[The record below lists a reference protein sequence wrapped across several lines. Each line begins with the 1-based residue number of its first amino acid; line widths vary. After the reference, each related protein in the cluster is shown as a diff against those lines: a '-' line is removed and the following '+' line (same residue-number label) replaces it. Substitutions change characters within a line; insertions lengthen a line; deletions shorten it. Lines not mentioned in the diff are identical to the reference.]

1 MAIKESIEINRR
13 PEDVFSYLDDAQRHT
28 EWQDQVVSVEPL
40 EGPLHTGSRVTET
53 RRLPGGDRKMTY
65 EVTAHDPP
73 RRSEFRVLD
82 GPLRPY
88 GTITVEQVGDGASR
102 VTFEMD
108 FTTHGIAGKL
118 LAPMARKQ
126 AAKQLVQD
134 QAKLKECLEAGASAT
149 R

>member
-1 MAIKESIEINRR
+1 MAIRESIEINRR
-13 PEDVFSYLDDAQRHT
+13 AEDVFAYLDDPGRHS
-28 EWQDQVVSVEPL
+28 EWQDQVVAVEPL
-40 EGPLHTGSRVTET
+40 DGPLQVGSRVTET

-73 RRSEFRVLD
+73 HRSEFRVLE

-88 GTITVEQVGDGASR
+88 GTITVEPVGEGSAR

-108 FTTHGIAGKL
+108 FTTHGMAGKL

-126 AAKQLVQD
+126 AAKQVLQD
-134 QAKLKECLEAGASAT
+134 QTKLKERLEAGA
-149 R
+149 

>member
-1 MAIKESIEINRR
+1 MAIRESIEINRR
-13 PEDVFSYLDDAQRHT
+13 AEDVFAYLDDAERHS
-28 EWQDQVVSVEPL
+28 EWQDQVVAVEPL
-40 EGPLHTGSRVTET
+40 DGPLQVGSRVTET

-73 RRSEFRVLD
+73 HRSEFRVLE

-88 GTITVEQVGDGASR
+88 GTITVEPVGEGSAR

-108 FTTHGIAGKL
+108 FTTHGMAGKL

-126 AAKQLVQD
+126 AAKQVLQD
-134 QAKLKECLEAGASAT
+134 QTKLKERLEAGA
-149 R
+149 

>member
-13 PEDVFSYLDDAQRHT
+13 PEDVFAYLDDAQRHP
-28 EWQDQVVSVEPL
+28 EWQDQVVAVEPL
-40 EGPLHTGSRVTET
+40 DGPLQLGTRVTET

-65 EVTAHDPP
+65 EITAYDPP
-73 RRSEFRVLD
+73 RQSQFRVLD

-88 GTITVEQVGDGASR
+88 GTITVDPAGDGSRSR

-108 FTTHGIAGKL
+108 FTTHGLGGKL

-126 AAKQLVQD
+126 AAKQVVAD
-134 QAKLKECLEAGASAT
+134 QAKLKERLEAGA
-149 R
+149 